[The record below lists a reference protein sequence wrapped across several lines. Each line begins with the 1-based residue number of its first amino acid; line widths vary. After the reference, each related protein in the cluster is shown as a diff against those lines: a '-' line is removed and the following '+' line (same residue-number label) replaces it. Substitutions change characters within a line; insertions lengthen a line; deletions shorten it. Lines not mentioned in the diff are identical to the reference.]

1 MNFPRLLVVAGAFA
15 ATVSSSSEDGAAQGI
30 NNEPSI
36 AIETAWTSG
45 YMALGGGLT
54 KAVPK
59 NAARVEKP
67 DRVEKREHAETA
79 AAPHRVRHKRRVH
92 TARRL
97 YDPQGPVKLVSE
109 TLDHT
114 GFNISN
120 LGAPHGP

>member
-1 MNFPRLLVVAGAFA
+1 MVAGAFV
-15 ATVSSSSEDGAAQGI
+15 ATVSSASEDGAAQSV
-30 NNEPSI
+30 NNEASI
-36 AIETAWTSG
+36 AVQTSWTSG

-59 NAARVEKP
+59 NAERVEKHE
-67 DRVEKREHAETA
+67 RVEIA

>member
-1 MNFPRLLVVAGAFA
+1 VNFPRLLVVAGAFA
-15 ATVSSSSEDGAAQGI
+15 ATVSSPAEEGVAQGL

-59 NAARVEKP
+59 NAERVEKHE
-67 DRVEKREHAETA
+67 RVETA